1 MAEIDYNTLATKIV
15 ADAQKAGAEHSEVCL
30 VYGYQYS
37 IRLEESSVVNASR
50 KSLTGLGLRVLVDKA
65 VGLGSS
71 SDLKASVLSSVV
83 KDAVSLARASTPNPD
98 NVGFPEKPKNYPTVK
113 GLSDK
118 SLLSLGSDE
127 LVELAITGLDASLAI
142 NSELNVNGMV
152 QLTIATK
159 VVANSNG
166 IDVSSDGSYMQM
178 YLNNKIAKDDDVG
191 VGFDYAFG
199 RTLKEINPTSV
210 GTTAAEKALKML
222 GGKKITTG
230 DYPFLLDQRAA
241 RNTIDGIIS
250 RGVSAYNIVQGTAY
264 FNDRL
269 GEEIASDV
277 LTVVDNP
284 HEPGGYG
291 SRFFDDEG
299 TPTQRTVIV
308 DKGVLLSYLSD
319 FYTANKLDIP
329 NTGSAAKQGYAG
341 VPHPDTSLIQ
351 IAAGDASKDELFAE
365 LGTGLYLENPLFAM
379 GGTNISQQVDV
390 GFWVE
395 KGEIQHPVKN
405 TMLGTTV
412 YDVLKNVKLVGKDLL
427 IEGGMQSPM
436 LLFGPTKFSS
446 GR

>member
-1 MAEIDYNTLATKIV
+1 MDYQSLATKIV
-15 ADAQKAGAEHSEVCL
+15 QQAQKAGANHSEVCL
-30 VYGYQYS
+30 IHGYQYS

-50 KSLTGLGLRVLVDKA
+50 KSLTGLGLRVLIDKA
-65 VGLGSS
+65 IGLGSS
-71 SDLKASVLSSVV
+71 SDLTPTVLNAVV
-83 KDAVSLARASTPNPD
+83 KDAVSLAKASTPNPD
-98 NVGFPEKPKNYPTVK
+98 NVGLPEVPEKYPSVE

-127 LVELAITGLDASLAI
+127 LVEMAITGLDSSLAI
-142 NSELNVNGMV
+142 NEELNVNGVV
-152 QLTIATK
+152 QLTIASK
-159 VVANSNG
+159 IIANSNG
-166 IDVSSDGSYMQM
+166 IETSSKGSYMQM
-178 YLNNKIAKDDDVG
+178 YLNNKIAKGDDIG

-199 RTLKEINPTSV
+199 RTLKEIDPTKV
-210 GTTAAEKALKML
+210 GKVAAEKALRML
-222 GGKKITTG
+222 GGKKISTG
-230 DYPFLLDQRAA
+230 DYPFILDQRAA

-250 RGVSAYNIVQGTAY
+250 RGVSAYNIIQGTAY

-269 GEEIASDV
+269 GEAIASEI

-284 HEPGGYG
+284 LEPGGYG

-299 TPTQRTVIV
+299 SPTQRTVIV

-319 FYTANKLDIP
+319 FYTAHKLDIP
-329 NTGSAAKQGYAG
+329 NTGSAGKQGYSG
-341 VPHPDTSLIQ
+341 IPHPETSLIQ
-351 IAAGDASKDELFAE
+351 IAPGDASEDELFAE

-412 YDVLKNVKLVGKDLL
+412 YDVLKNVKLVGKELL

-436 LLFGPTKFSS
+436 LLFAPTKFSS